1 MAEIHA
7 SFAQVSYQHFRYII
21 LITRGGLDQ
30 FITVVNN
37 VMQILA
43 AIYKKVFETEKRGE
57 TYKPKFANENNA
69 QLFIFLLQQT

>member
-1 MAEIHA
+1 MIEVTFNIEMAEKHA
-7 SFAQVSYQHFRYII
+7 SFAQVSHQHFIYII

-43 AIYKKVFETEKRGE
+43 AIS
-57 TYKPKFANENNA
+57 KF
-69 QLFIFLLQQT
+69 LK